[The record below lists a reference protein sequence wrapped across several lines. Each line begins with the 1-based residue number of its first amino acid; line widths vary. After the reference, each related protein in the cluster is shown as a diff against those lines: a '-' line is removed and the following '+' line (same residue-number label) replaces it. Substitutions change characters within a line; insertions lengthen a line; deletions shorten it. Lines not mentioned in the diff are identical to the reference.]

1 MELSA
6 IGEQVFAVENIRKKR
21 IRKGRVEYLVKW
33 KGWPPK
39 YSTWEPEDH
48 ILDPRLVMAYEEKE
62 QKDRA
67 LGYRKRGPKP
77 KRFLLQRIYGMD
89 LRSADKLK
97 EKGKLRLSLSR
108 RFDRSAVS
116 GPAQRELDDSTKR
129 IQFSLSRKHKFFKLA
144 KAKVARTAR
153 LAGRHTASEGSEEDT
168 ALELSAKFPDS
179 EFEDEEAQS
188 GSFPERTEGS
198 ASPIG
203 RQASIPAGWHPSI
216 PLGDVTVTDVT
227 ANSLTVTFRE
237 ALVAEGFFRDRSLNY

>member
-21 IRKGRVEYLVKW
+21 IRKGKVEYLVKW

-62 QKDRA
+62 QRDRA

-97 EKGKLRLSLSR
+97 EKGKLHLSLAR
-108 RFDRSAVS
+108 RFDGNSVS
-116 GPAQRELDDSTKR
+116 GPAQRELGENGKR
-129 IQFSLSRKHKFFKLA
+129 IQFSLSRKHKYFKLA
-144 KAKVARTAR
+144 QPQTAR
-153 LAGRHTASEGSEEDT
+153 ASSLSENHGASECSEDT
-168 ALELSAKFPDS
+168 GRDLSEKFPDS
-179 EFEDEEAQS
+179 EFEDEEVES
-188 GSFPERTEGS
+188 EVFPERTEGA
-198 ASPIG
+198 ASPVG
-203 RQASIPAGWHPSI
+203 PTASIPAGWHPAI

-237 ALVAEGFFRDRSLNY
+237 ALVAEGFFRDRSSNC

>member
-6 IGEQVFAVENIRKKR
+6 IGEQVFAVEDIRKKR

-62 QKDRA
+62 QRDRA

-89 LRSADKLK
+89 LRSANKLK
-97 EKGKLRLSLSR
+97 EKGKVRLSLSR
-108 RFDRSAVS
+108 RFDGTSVS
-116 GPAQRELDDSTKR
+116 GPAQRELGENGKR
-129 IQFSLSRKHKFFKLA
+129 IQFPLARKHKFFKVAKSKCTTRAVSLA
-144 KAKVARTAR
+144 KNH
-153 LAGRHTASEGSEEDT
+153 GASECSEED
-168 ALELSAKFPDS
+168 AGQDVGSKFPDS
-179 EFEDEEAQS
+179 EFEDEEVRS
-188 GSFPERTEGS
+188 IPERTEGA
-198 ASPIG
+198 ASPV
-203 RQASIPAGWHPSI
+203 RSTAAIPAGWHPSI

-237 ALVAEGFFRDRSLNY
+237 ALVAEGFFRDRSLSC

>member
-6 IGEQVFAVENIRKKR
+6 IGEQVFAVEDIRKKR

-62 QKDRA
+62 QRDRA

-89 LRSADKLK
+89 LRSAHKLK
-97 EKGKLRLSLSR
+97 EKGKMCLSLSR
-108 RFDRSAVS
+108 RFDGTSVS
-116 GPAQRELDDSTKR
+116 GPPQRELPENGKR
-129 IQFSLSRKHKFFKLA
+129 IPFPLARKHKFFKVA
-144 KAKVARTAR
+144 KSRCPR
-153 LAGRHTASEGSEEDT
+153 GLGLAGSRGDNQFSEEDT
-168 ALELSAKFPDS
+168 SQEAGGKFPDS
-179 EFEDEEAQS
+179 EFEDEEI
-188 GSFPERTEGS
+188 R
-198 ASPIG
+198 
-203 RQASIPAGWHPSI
+203 SIPGMAEGASSPVGGTAPIPGGWHPST
-216 PLGDVTVTDVT
+216 PLGDITVTDVT

-237 ALVAEGFFRDRSLNY
+237 ALEAEGFFRDRSLSC

>member
-6 IGEQVFAVENIRKKR
+6 IGEQVFAVENISKKR

-62 QKDRA
+62 QRDRA

-77 KRFLLQRIYGMD
+77 KRYLLQRIYGMD

-108 RFDRSAVS
+108 RFDGTSVTS
-116 GPAQRELDDSTKR
+116 LAQRESGENGKR

-144 KAKVARTAR
+144 KPTPTRATSIAESH
-153 LAGRHTASEGSEEDT
+153 GASECSEEDT
-168 ALELSAKFPDS
+168 GRDLGGKFPDS
-179 EFEDEEAQS
+179 EFEDEELQS
-188 GSFPERTEGS
+188 ESFPEATEGS
-198 ASPIG
+198 ASPVRTTG
-203 RQASIPAGWHPSI
+203 SIPVGWHPSV

-227 ANSLTVTFRE
+227 ANSVTVTFRE
-237 ALVAEGFFRDRSLNY
+237 ALAAEGFFRDRSLSC